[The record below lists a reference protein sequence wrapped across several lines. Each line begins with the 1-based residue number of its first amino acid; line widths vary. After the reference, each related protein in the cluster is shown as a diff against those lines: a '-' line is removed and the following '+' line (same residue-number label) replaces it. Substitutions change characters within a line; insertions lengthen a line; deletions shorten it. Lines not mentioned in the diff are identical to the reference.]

1 MNRVFVTLAMLIGML
16 SMSVAHA
23 QPSPPQSIFS
33 LPGSHCQT
41 PKWSPDGKEVAI
53 ELFAP
58 KKDAREIVIVT
69 VSDRNHS
76 VGSQKVNVGRS
87 QAGALLGAKKPPV
100 VELAWAPNR
109 NQLSKPY
116 IFSSLGPR
124 KNFDLFADGSWLT
137 TNVGNDGQP
146 AWSSNGRYIAY
157 VSQQRESGDV
167 YLLDLQGDIE
177 KPIRVTPF
185 SNSTE
190 YRPQWGGQQNRLLF
204 TRSTETGTGQDV
216 GVVGDVTR
224 PKETVK
230 MIVEWSSDEI
240 RPTLSPDGRQ
250 VAFYS
255 NRKKKNKKHFDLWI
269 ADVDGS
275 NVKKL
280 AKDVV
285 VADVNGPVWLPDGT
299 KLIYVSRDFRRD
311 NPVAWVSKDGVSR
324 GIINTNTQL
333 NSDLDLHASGDRLRL
348 AIASQGVVGSSQK
361 TWQQIFVVEFRAS
374 DLK

>member
-1 MNRVFVTLAMLIGML
+1 
-16 SMSVAHA
+16 MSFLH
-23 QPSPPQSIFS
+23 Q
-33 LPGSHCQT
+33 
-41 PKWSPDGKEVAI
+41 
-53 ELFAP
+53 
-58 KKDAREIVIVT
+58 KDARGVIVQ
-69 VSDRNHS
+69 VSDRNHA
-76 VGSQKVNVGRS
+76 VGSKKVSVGRS

-100 VELAWAPNR
+100 VELAWAPKR
-109 NQLSKPY
+109 DLLSKPY
-116 IFSSLGPR
+116 IFSSVGPK

-137 TNVGNDGQP
+137 TNIGNDGQP
-146 AWSSNGRYIAY
+146 TWSADGRYIAY

-216 GVVGDVTR
+216 GVIADVTR

-230 MIVEWSSDEI
+230 MVVEWTSDEI
-240 RPTLSPDGRQ
+240 RPTMSPDGRK

-255 NRKKKNKKHFDLWI
+255 NRKKKNKKLFDLWVANI
-269 ADVDGS
+269 DGS
-275 NVKKL
+275 NAKKL
-280 AKDVV
+280 ANDVV
-285 VADVNGPVWLPDGT
+285 VADVNGPVWLPDAS
-299 KLIYVSRDFRRD
+299 KLIYVSRDFSRD
-311 NPVAWVSKDGVSR
+311 NPVAWVTTDGASR
-324 GIINTNTQL
+324 GFIKTHTQL
-333 NSDLDLHASGDRLRL
+333 NSDLDLHVSGERLRL
-348 AIASQGVVGSSQK
+348 AVASQGVVGSSQK